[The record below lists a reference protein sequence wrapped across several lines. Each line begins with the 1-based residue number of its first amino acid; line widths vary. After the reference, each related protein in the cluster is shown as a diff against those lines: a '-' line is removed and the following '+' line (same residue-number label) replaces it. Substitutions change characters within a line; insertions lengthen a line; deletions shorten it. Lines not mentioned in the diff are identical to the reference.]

1 MNGKKVRIGACLL
14 IGDIDR
20 MVRFYRDILGFSTE
34 WNRGNFVEYY
44 GFFNMM
50 TFTHDCRYLYVP
62 MKKT

>member
-34 WNRGNFVEYY
+34 WNGGNFAEFETA
-44 GFFNMM
+44 GGKTSFRRKTRKRF
-50 TFTHDCRYLYVP
+50 CVP
-62 MKKT
+62 